1 MSSASARNKP
11 KLTFD
16 TYLSHAT
23 LTSMYNSI
31 VSVDHQDYRVVSTVL
46 HLIIEICLKKLALY
60 YGLEVSLNSHGLNNL
75 LFDLQPKDSV
85 VAQINK
91 ELGRIGV
98 LRDLQRFPYDDLRF
112 NEDAKFPKITLKTMA
127 DVAYT
132 LLTRLNYIE
141 GSGF

>member
-1 MSSASARNKP
+1 MSSASARNKSKP
-11 KLTFD
+11 TFHG
-16 TYLSHAT
+16 YLSHDT

-31 VSVDHQDYRVVSTVL
+31 VSVDYQDYRVVSTVL

-60 YGLEVSLNSHGLNNL
+60 YELEVSLTSHSLNNL
-75 LFDLQPKDSV
+75 LFELQPKDSV
-85 VAQINK
+85 VAQIYK
-91 ELGRIGV
+91 ELGRTGE
-98 LRDLQRFPYDDLRF
+98 LRYLQRFPYDDLRF
-112 NEDAKFPKITLKTMA
+112 NEDATFPKITLKTMA